1 MARKPKTRAS
11 RKKLSIQQQTRVA
24 DNVEKRRE
32 QLLAKGAT
40 QGLVISHLGFQV
52 IVKCTGTALSEEHLS
67 SCQWRQDV
75 GDICVGDGVLMT
87 EADNQAPI
95 IEAILPRENVIEKHN
110 LYKGF
115 KPFSANFQQ
124 LLVVVTHAPELQTS
138 LLDRYLITANY
149 VGVNTLIFFNKSDTL
164 QERDAFERIAEV
176 YRNLDKT
183 NWLFGS
189 VKTGE
194 GLDAVRTQLKDKRT
208 IIVGQSGVGKSSLIN
223 ALIPELDIQTMA
235 ISELSQLGRH
245 STTNSTLY
253 DLPFGGEL
261 VDTPGVRSFDTY
273 RLSCEVVEAGFT
285 DIAPFIGL
293 CKFSNCSHDKEPNCA
308 LKNAVDNGEIHP
320 DRFASFLQ
328 VLDELVEE

>member
-11 RKKLSIQQQTRVA
+11 RKKLSIQQQSRVA

-32 QLLAKGAT
+32 LLLAENAE
-40 QGLVISHLGFQV
+40 QGLVISHLGFEVV
-52 IVKCTGTALSEEHLS
+52 IKRTDGGLIG
-67 SCQWRQDV
+67 CQWRQDV
-75 GDICVGDGVLMT
+75 GDICVGDTVLISQS
-87 EADNQAPI
+87 DNQAPI
-95 IEAILPRENVIEKHN
+95 IEAILPRANVIEKHN

-138 LLDRYLITANY
+138 LLDRYLVTANY

-164 QERDAFERIAEV
+164 ATRDEFERIADV
-176 YRNLDKT
+176 YRNLDST
-183 NWLFGS
+183 DWHFGS

-194 GLDAVRTQLKDKRT
+194 GLDAVRAQLQDKRT

-223 ALIPELDIQTMA
+223 TLIPTLEIQTMA

-253 DLPFGGEL
+253 ELPFGGEL

-273 RLSCEVVEAGFT
+273 RLSREVVEAGFT

-293 CKFSNCSHDKEPNCA
+293 CKFSNCSHNKEPQCA
-308 LKNAVDNGEIHP
+308 LKNAVNNGDIHP

-328 VLDELVEE
+328 VLDELIEE